1 MQPLFLC
8 VVDFLKKQRM
18 ILNSFL
24 DAMRFDADV
33 PLRGGGAAVL
43 T

>member
-18 ILNSFL
+18 IMNSLFNTL
-24 DAMRFDADV
+24 GFDADV